1 MNFLADS
8 GSGNIV
14 VGILTTCFLALG
26 AYYLARLLK
35 GKIVITLSKK
45 GYNSGEELSGSI
57 AVKSRKHLEAK
68 RIYIALIGYEIQE
81 RRNRDGDRDRH
92 RKEVYRYEQ
101 NLAESLVMPAGSE
114 HKFDFSITAPGN
126 QGKKHPNLP
135 EALSG
140 TITTGISVLNS
151 LGLLNTRRLEW
162 KLEARAD
169 LPGVDLAKATKVRI
183 NLV

>member
-1 MNFLADS
+1 MNSLANS

-14 VGILTTCFLALG
+14 AGILITCFLALG

-35 GKIVITLSKK
+35 GKIEITLSKR
-45 GYNSGEELSGSI
+45 GFNSGEELSGSI
-57 AVKSRKHLEAK
+57 VVKSRKHLEAE
-68 RIYIALIGYEIQE
+68 RIYVALIGYEIQE
-81 RRNRDGDRDRH
+81 RRNRDGH

-101 NLAESLVMPAGSE
+101 NLAESLVMSAGSE

-126 QGKKHPNLP
+126 QGQEDPKLP

-169 LPGVDLAKATKVRI
+169 LPGVDLAKATKVHI